1 MKESEYTAIEIYKTT
16 KKRLDSYKFRE
27 KSKESYN
34 DVLEK
39 ILEMFGKDLKV
50 YLKKLREKKVLEKN
64 E

>member
-1 MKESEYTAIEIYKTT
+1 MKESNYTAIEVYKTT
-16 KKRLDSYKFRE
+16 KKRLDFYKFRE

-39 ILEMFGKDLKV
+39 ILEMFGKDLKA
-50 YLKKLREKKVLEKN
+50 YLKKLRETRVLEKN

>member
-1 MKESEYTAIEIYKTT
+1 MKESNYTAIEVYKTT
-16 KKRLDSYKFRE
+16 KKRLDFFKFRK

-39 ILEMFGKDLKV
+39 ILEMFGGDLKT
-50 YLKKLREKKVLEKN
+50 YLKKLRETKVLEKN